1 MEDISLY
8 GYWRSSATWR
18 VRLMFGL
25 KDIKYQLQIT
35 NLLKGEQKTEDY
47 EKLNPMK
54 VTYQVI

>member
-1 MEDISLY
+1 MEDITLY

-25 KDIKYQLQIT
+25 KDIKYQLKIT
-35 NLLKGEQKTEDY
+35 NLLKGEQKTEEY

-54 VTYQVI
+54 VTY